1 LDFDAHHR
9 SVYYRA
15 IRKKDNAQSKTLE
28 QIEDFAQCCG
38 FGPPVACDGIENGA
52 KFPSEYE
59 TEELLGKDMTR
70 RRVTCGDEYD
80 CDQDDSSTARY
91 CWYPAEAGTCE
102 HFAEGDV
109 ANANPLG
116 CRYDWGV
123 GSCLDADADDSS
135 KGCAWYFEDTMNDKI
150 YGHGIAFVS
159 FVVLEVVT
167 VISACCFCWKRKSND
182 VLPISYIYDEP
193 WDPVKEHKLALH
205 VPNGAPPGMETKE
218 GSGNDDDDA
227 IAGNDDS

>member
-1 LDFDAHHR
+1 
-9 SVYYRA
+9 
-15 IRKKDNAQSKTLE
+15 
-28 QIEDFAQCCG
+28 
-38 FGPPVACDGIENGA
+38 
-52 KFPSEYE
+52 
-59 TEELLGKDMTR
+59 MTR